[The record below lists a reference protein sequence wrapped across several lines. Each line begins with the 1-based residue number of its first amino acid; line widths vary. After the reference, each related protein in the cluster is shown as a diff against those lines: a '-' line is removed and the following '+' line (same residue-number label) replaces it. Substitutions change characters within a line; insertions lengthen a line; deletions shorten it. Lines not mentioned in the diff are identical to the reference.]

1 MKREN
6 GKDDP
11 SYSEG
16 DLSYSIDNPGYSKD
30 DPGHIKDSV
39 DRGKDSPS
47 YPKYNTV
54 SHIEKLWN
62 ENGENG
68 YLSSN
73 KDNSSSIADDLG
85 VQIVTPYATIKEFDI
100 YEIHNYTLQGL
111 KSDLK
116 KQIIFDGKKFS
127 ANLINN

>member
-11 SYSEG
+11 SYSKD

-39 DRGKDSPS
+39 DHGKDSSS
-47 YPKYNTV
+47 YPNYNTV
-54 SHIEKLWN
+54 SYKEKLWN
-62 ENGENG
+62 ESG

-73 KDNSSSIADDLG
+73 KDDSTSIEDDLG
-85 VQIVTPYATIKEFDI
+85 VQIVTPFATIKEFDI
-100 YEIHNYTLQGL
+100 YEIHNYTIQGL

-116 KQIIFDGKKFS
+116 KQIIFDGKKLP
-127 ANLINN
+127 ANLLINN

>member
-11 SYSEG
+11 SYSKD
-16 DLSYSIDNPGYSKD
+16 DLSYSIDDPGHNKD
-30 DPGHIKDSV
+30 DPGHIKYSV
-39 DRGKDSPS
+39 DHGKDSPS
-47 YPKYNTV
+47 YPNYNTV
-54 SHIEKLWN
+54 SFKEKLWN
-62 ENGENG
+62 ENG

-73 KDNSSSIADDLG
+73 KDDSTSIEDDLG

-116 KQIIFDGKKFS
+116 KQMVFDGKKFS
-127 ANLINN
+127 TNLT

>member
-11 SYSEG
+11 SHSKD
-16 DLSYSIDNPGYSKD
+16 DLSYSIGNSGYSKD
-30 DPGHIKDSV
+30 DPGHIKDNV
-39 DRGKDSPS
+39 DRSKDSPS
-47 YPKYNTV
+47 YPNYNTV
-54 SHIEKLWN
+54 SYKEKLWN
-62 ENGENG
+62 ENG

-73 KDNSSSIADDLG
+73 NDDSTSIEDDLG

>member
-11 SYSEG
+11 SYSKD

-30 DPGHIKDSV
+30 DPGHFKDNA
-39 DRGKDSPS
+39 DNGKYGPS
-47 YPKYNTV
+47 YPNYNTV
-54 SHIEKLWN
+54 SYKEKLWN
-62 ENGENG
+62 ENS

-73 KDNSSSIADDLG
+73 KDDSTSIEDDLG

-116 KQIIFDGKKFS
+116 KQIIFDGKKLP

>member
-11 SYSEG
+11 SYSKD
-16 DLSYSIDNPGYSKD
+16 DLSYSLGNSGYSKD
-30 DPGHIKDSV
+30 DPGHIKDNA
-39 DRGKDSPS
+39 DHGKDNPS
-47 YPKYNTV
+47 YPNSNTV
-54 SHIEKLWN
+54 SYKEKLWN
-62 ENGENG
+62 ENG

-73 KDNSSSIADDLG
+73 KDDSTSIEDDLG

>member
-1 MKREN
+1 MPKTVFSYPGVSLSQAGDPMKREN

-11 SYSEG
+11 SYS
-16 DLSYSIDNPGYSKD
+16 KD
-30 DPGHIKDSV
+30 KV
-39 DRGKDSPS
+39 DHGKDSPS
-47 YPKYNTV
+47 YHNYNTV
-54 SHIEKLWN
+54 SYKEKLWN
-62 ENGENG
+62 ENG

-73 KDNSSSIADDLG
+73 KDDSTSVADDLG

-116 KQIIFDGKKFS
+116 RQIFFDGKKFP

>member
-11 SYSEG
+11 SYSKD

-30 DPGHIKDSV
+30 GPDHFKDSI

-47 YPKYNTV
+47 YPNYNTV

-62 ENGENG
+62 ENG

-73 KDNSSSIADDLG
+73 KDDSTIIEDDLG

-116 KQIIFDGKKFS
+116 KQIIFDGKKLP

>member
-11 SYSEG
+11 SYSKG
-16 DLSYSIDNPGYSKD
+16 DLSYSMDNPGYSKD

-39 DRGKDSPS
+39 DRGKESLS
-47 YPKYNTV
+47 YPNYSTV
-54 SHIEKLWN
+54 SFKEKLWD
-62 ENGENG
+62 ENG

-73 KDNSSSIADDLG
+73 KDDSTSIEDDLG

-116 KQIIFDGKKFS
+116 KQIIFGGKKFPPT
-127 ANLINN
+127 